1 MNVYV
6 SLTMKSITNILVIG
20 HRKVQILSVQFI
32 VNDILKS
39 GTYNLIRAALF
50 THTCF

>member
-6 SLTMKSITNILVIG
+6 SLTMTSITNILVIG
-20 HRKVQILSVQFI
+20 HQNVQIISVQFI

-39 GTYNLIRAALF
+39 GT
-50 THTCF
+50 